1 MWTKTKYITLIAFA
15 LGCIY
20 TPIHAQTSVQKYEQ
34 VSLSDLSSSFETEIN
49 QSILA
54 LRKAEFSLGDTVVAN
69 QLDAIGYLAITQSG
83 FTTTKEDI
91 HQRTGYWMLPYPVAI
106 KYGLRVNTIID
117 ERKNLAKSTK
127 AAYLY
132 WQELNRIYENEDK
145 AGLVFIESAI
155 AVAKYEMDS
164 INNGESFERINSR
177 NQKLIQIKKI
187 YQESSIK
194 PIDPEA
200 PTVWLTSSKPVSF
213 KAIHHFTQISTAEL
227 SRLNPQ
233 WINNEYNPEFGSLKL
248 PLQYKESFE
257 KQMDEMEQKTRDGEV
272 MMVAANEKRI
282 KQLKGNIPDLKTHKP
297 IRYKVKAGD
306 NLGRIAQR
314 HYVRISSIRAWNE
327 LKSDRIY
334 AGQKL
339 TIYIPINQKVEIAK
353 KEPKRAKKQVLKEG
367 AFEEYIVK
375 TGDTLWAISQL
386 FENVSADMIMEDNG
400 IDENIAPKQV
410 LKIRKLE

>member
-1 MWTKTKYITLIAFA
+1 MWTQIKYLTVLAVAI
-15 LGCIY
+15 GCVGN
-20 TPIHAQTSVQKYEQ
+20 PIHAQTSVQKYEQ
-34 VSLSDLSSSFETEIN
+34 VSLSDHSSSFEAEIH

-54 LRKAEFSLGDTVVAN
+54 LRKAEACLEDSTTAN
-69 QLDAIGYLAITQSG
+69 QLEEIGYLAIAQSG
-83 FTTTKEDI
+83 FTTSKEDI

-106 KYGLRVNTIID
+106 KYGLRINSIID

-127 AAYLY
+127 AAYQY
-132 WQELNRIYENEDK
+132 WQELNRIYENEGK
-145 AGLVFIESAI
+145 ADLVFIESAI
-155 AVAKYEMDS
+155 AVAKYEIDS
-164 INNGESFERINSR
+164 INNWESFESINSS

-194 PIDPEA
+194 PIGPEA

-227 SRLNPQ
+227 SSLNPQ
-233 WINNEYNPEFGSLKL
+233 WINNEYNPEFGNLRL
-248 PLQYKESFE
+248 PLKYKKNFTT
-257 KQMDEMEQKTRDGEV
+257 QVAEMEQKTRDEEV

-314 HYVRISSIRAWNE
+314 HHVKISSIRAWNE

-339 TIYIPINQKVEIAK
+339 TIYVPANQKITIAK
-353 KEPKRAKKQVLKEG
+353 KTPKKQKKPKLKAGE
-367 AFEEYIVK
+367 FEEYTVQ

-386 FENVSADMIMEDNG
+386 FENVNADMIMEDNG
-400 IDENIAPKQV
+400 IDEHIAPGQV
-410 LKIRKLE
+410 LKIRKPE